1 MQVKIQRSVTLILA
15 ITLLASYAL
24 MTLFVYNQNL
34 DMLRDNVRYE
44 ARYIAFL
51 VSSIEGG
58 AWEKIYETSDL
69 ARVTHISEEGYILFD
84 TSPKVDLLLRLDREE
99 VEQAFMDGSGEST
112 RVSYTLGERVFNY
125 AILLDDGTVIRVSQT
140 VESLIHLALRFLP
153 IMLGIYL
160 VMTLCTWILL
170 RWKIT
175 SLIKPINE
183 LDLERPLENKAYDEL
198 KPLLKAIE
206 KKNTEHSYISEMRK
220 EFSANVSH
228 ELKTPLTSISGYA
241 EIIMNGIARPGD
253 IPEFSERIFK
263 EAKRLLAL
271 IDDTIRLSRLDE
283 SRIESVKEELDLYE
297 LCFEVVGR
305 LNSHAEKKNVQMIL
319 TGEPVSYLGIK
330 HLIDEMIYNLC
341 DNAIKYN
348 HIGGKVDVWVG
359 ETNDGILV
367 RVSDTGIGIS
377 SEHYERIFERFYRVD
392 KSHSRETGGTGLGL
406 SIVKHVAA
414 LHEARIE
421 VESTIG
427 KGTKIEVWF

>member
-1 MQVKIQRSVTLILA
+1 MQVKIQRSVILILA
-15 ITLLASYAL
+15 ITLLISYAL
-24 MTLFVYNQNL
+24 ITLFVYNQNL
-34 DMLRDNVRYE
+34 NMLRNNVRYE

-51 VSSIEGG
+51 VSSIGEE
-58 AWEKIYETSDL
+58 AWDKIRETSDL
-69 ARVTHISEEGYILFD
+69 ARVTHISGDGYVLFD
-84 TSPKVDLLLRLDREE
+84 TSPMIDLGSRLDREE
-99 VEQAFMDGSGEST
+99 VEQAFLYGSGEST
-112 RVSYTLGERVFNY
+112 RVSDTLGERVFYY
-125 AILLDDGTVIRVSQT
+125 AVLLDDGTVIRVSQT
-140 VESLIHLALRFLP
+140 LESLINIAFRFLP
-153 IMLGIYL
+153 VMLGIYL
-160 VMTLCTWILL
+160 VMTLCTWVLL
-170 RWKIT
+170 RWKIA

-183 LDLERPLENKAYDEL
+183 LDLEKPLENKAYDEL
-198 KPLLKAIE
+198 KPLLKAID

-241 EIIMNGIARPGD
+241 EIIMNGIARPDD

-283 SRIESVKEELDLYE
+283 SRIESAKEELDLYE
-297 LCFEVVGR
+297 LCFEVIGR
-305 LNSHAEKKNVQMIL
+305 LNSQAEKKNIQMVL
-319 TGEPVSYLGIK
+319 EGESVSYLGIK

-348 HIGGKVDVWVG
+348 RTGGEVKLWVG
-359 ETNDGILV
+359 ESPEGILFS
-367 RVSDTGIGIS
+367 VSDTGIGIS
-377 SEHYERIFERFYRVD
+377 SEHNERIFERFYRVD

-421 VESTIG
+421 VESAIDE
-427 KGTKIEVWF
+427 GTKIKVWF